1 MNPEVV
7 PVGLK
12 VAEVVVRIA
21 MDFAKR
27 VIPDELKPKEP
38 VVEREN
44 PVTQIELLIVRAK
57 LEALMAENR
66 IQDSPKTQ
74 LVTESSH
81 PLEAKGVDFA
91 P

>member
-7 PVGLK
+7 PVGLR
-12 VAEVVVRIA
+12 VAEVAVRTA
-21 MDFAKR
+21 VDFVKK

-44 PVTQIELLIVRAK
+44 PVTPIELLIVRAK
-57 LEALMAENR
+57 LKALMAEHR

-74 LVTESSH
+74 PVTEASH
-81 PLEAKGVDFA
+81 PLEAKGVDFTA
-91 P
+91 